1 MAGPLKLC
9 AESGCTEVLQVG
21 RRRARMEFAG
31 IIEKR
36 ILLCR
41 RTGKCTLFRFLSG
54 PAVKVIS
61 LGFRSAG
68 SAGARKGEFPE

>member
-1 MAGPLKLC
+1 
-9 AESGCTEVLQVG
+9 
-21 RRRARMEFAG
+21 MEFAG